1 MAGTAGT
8 AVSDMGVPPIVAA
21 ELFPG
26 TLLPATPTR
35 APREE
40 LLMPGDSGQRFSYRL
55 AARRCQGPPWEVPDP
70 RLPST
75 LVVQLRH
82 SVDK

>member
-1 MAGTAGT
+1 MVVTGRNRILWIMAGTAGT
-8 AVSDMGVPPIVAA
+8 AVSDMAVSDMGVPPIVAA

-40 LLMPGDSGQRFSYRL
+40 PLMPGDS
-55 AARRCQGPPWEVPDP
+55 DP